1 MYIIGKGCVLILKR
15 FGIVFVLM
23 ALLCCIMAPNA
34 SAREVVD
41 IDRSCSLTVSLR
53 SDIDFDHEF
62 LLYQLFDVD
71 SQSETGDVHFVVN
84 EEYRDCVIHA
94 LNKIGVSDIQE
105 DNLAQTVL
113 NVCNDP
119 DNKRYDFLF
128 AIRKSML
135 DGSHAPLAASS
146 YNKAVF
152 DNLSV
157 GIYAILD
164 SSERVSPALILIP
177 CWYDDLNYFEYDV
190 KVELKWDMSDQGGVQ
205 LPATGG
211 TGIYDY
217 IAAGFVLLAAG
228 VIVFRNKRACK

>member
-1 MYIIGKGCVLILKR
+1 MHIIGKGRVLILKR
-15 FGIVFVLM
+15 FGIVCVLM
-23 ALLCCIMAPNA
+23 ALLCCIMAPNV

-94 LNKIGVSDIQE
+94 LNKIGVLDIQE

-119 DNKRYDFLF
+119 DNKRYEFLF

-135 DGSHAPLAASS
+135 DGSHAPLAASL

-152 DNLSV
+152 DSLSV
-157 GIYAILD
+157 GIYLIMD
-164 SSERVSPALILIP
+164 SSERITPGLIP
-177 CWYDDLNYFEYDV
+177 LPYWYDDSDYFEYDMTV
-190 KVELKWDMSDQGGVQ
+190 DLKVDMSDQGGVQ

-211 TGIYDY
+211 AGIYDY

>member
-1 MYIIGKGCVLILKR
+1 MHIIGKGRVLILKR

-152 DNLSV
+152 DSLSV
-157 GIYAILD
+157 GIYLIMD
-164 SSERVSPALILIP
+164 SSERVTPGLIP
-177 CWYDDLNYFEYDV
+177 LPYWSDYFEYDMAV
-190 KVELKWDMSDQGGVQ
+190 DLKVDMSDQGGVQ

>member
-1 MYIIGKGCVLILKR
+1 M
-15 FGIVFVLM
+15 
-23 ALLCCIMAPNA
+23 
-34 SAREVVD
+34 
-41 IDRSCSLTVSLR
+41 
-53 SDIDFDHEF
+53 
-62 LLYQLFDVD
+62 
-71 SQSETGDVHFVVN
+71 
-84 EEYRDCVIHA
+84 
-94 LNKIGVSDIQE
+94 NKIGVLDIQE

-152 DNLSV
+152 DSLSV
-157 GIYAILD
+157 GIYLIMD
-164 SSERVSPALILIP
+164 SSERITPGLIP
-177 CWYDDLNYFEYDV
+177 LPYWYDDSDYFEYDMTV
-190 KVELKWDMSDQGGVQ
+190 DLKVDMSDQGGVQ

-228 VIVFRNKRACK
+228 VIVFRKKHVFK

>member
-1 MYIIGKGCVLILKR
+1 MHIIGKGRVSILKR
-15 FGIVFVLM
+15 FGIVSVLM

-41 IDRSCSLTVSLR
+41 IDRSCSLMVSLR

-71 SQSETGDVHFVVN
+71 SQSETGDVHFAVN

-119 DNKRYDFLF
+119 DNKRYDFCL
-128 AIRKSML
+128 RLESL
-135 DGSHAPLAASS
+135 
-146 YNKAVF
+146 
-152 DNLSV
+152 
-157 GIYAILD
+157 
-164 SSERVSPALILIP
+164 
-177 CWYDDLNYFEYDV
+177 C
-190 KVELKWDMSDQGGVQ
+190 
-205 LPATGG
+205 
-211 TGIYDY
+211 
-217 IAAGFVLLAAG
+217 
-228 VIVFRNKRACK
+228 